1 MADVYVAV
9 DPSVSIGGTDYVCF
23 FNSVSLIPNQ
33 MMADIETFCD
43 AGGER
48 PGKVAWTFSGEVKQS
63 FDTAGSWNVLR
74 ALAGTKVAFIVK
86 PTDAAVAVTNPS
98 ATFNAWIPAIP
109 FLDSANG
116 EATTYT
122 LECRVQGTPTFATS

>member
-9 DPSVSIGGTDYVCF
+9 DPSVTIGGTDYICF
-23 FNSVSLIPNQ
+23 FNSISLVPEQ
-33 MMADIETFCD
+33 TMADIETFCD
-43 AGGER
+43 PNGER
-48 PGKVAWTFSGEVKQS
+48 PSKVSWMFSGEVKQS

-74 ALAGTKVAFIVK
+74 ALSGTKVAFVVK
-86 PTDAAVAVTNPS
+86 PTDTTVAVTNPS

-116 EATTYT
+116 EATTFT
-122 LECRVQGTPTFATS
+122 LECKVSGQPIFATS